1 MIFYKLQATGN
12 DFIILLNE
20 KIAQENVSKLC
31 NTHTGIGADGLISID
46 KNNNIEI
53 YNNDGSFANMCGN
66 GLRCVSKLLSTI
78 NNQDKNTVFIKNT
91 PYDLLQINETLAKI
105 SMPNPMM
112 LEYENGYYVTLANN
126 HYVILTN
133 SIDKFIFNN
142 SLYEISNKR
151 KCNIH
156 IVEIVNKNE
165 IKMKSY
171 EYGVGF
177 TNSCGSGSLAAF
189 FCLYMLDKVNNHIKV
204 SQPGG
209 NVFCSYENNKYYICG
224 EVKLIYK
231 GELYGI

>member
-1 MIFYKLQATGN
+1 MLFYKLQATGN

-20 KIAQENVSKLC
+20 TIKQEKVKELC
-31 NTHTGIGADGLISID
+31 NYHTGIGADGLITID
-46 KNNNIEI
+46 NNNNIEI
-53 YNNDGSFANMCGN
+53 FNNDGSIANMCGN
-66 GLRCVSKLLSTI
+66 GLRCICKLLSFI
-78 NNQDKNTVFIKNT
+78 NHQDNNTVFINNNSFN
-91 PYDLLQINETLAKI
+91 LFQINETFAKT

-112 LEYENGYYVTLANN
+112 VEYETGYYITLANN
-126 HYVILTN
+126 HYIILTN
-133 SIDKFIFNN
+133 SLEKYIFNKD
-142 SLYEISNKR
+142 LLDISNKL

-156 IVEIVNKNE
+156 VVELVNKNE

-189 FCLYMLDKVNNHIKV
+189 FCLYMLDKVNDHIKV
-204 SQPGG
+204 RQSGG

-224 EVKLIYK
+224 EVKLVYK